1 MEKLGINLGFL
12 ISQLI
17 NFGLLAVLL
26 YVLLYKPILN
36 MLNQRKERI
45 ARSMADVD
53 AARESAAKAQQDY
66 DRKIV
71 EAQRKGQEIIAQ
83 AAHASEQVGAE
94 IKAAAQREADAI
106 RQKARAEAEQ
116 ERAHILADVQKQIAG
131 LSMLAAERV
140 LGQAMDEGTQRR
152 LIGQFLAELGPD
164 PVREVPR
171 SVRRN

>member
-1 MEKLGINLGFL
+1 LEKLGINLGFL

-26 YVLLYKPILN
+26 YMLLYKPILN

-94 IKAAAQREADAI
+94 IKAAAQRDADAI
-106 RQKARAEAEQ
+106 RQKARDEAEQ